1 MLWYIQGFV
10 PYLTARAIA
19 SHKYFEKSI
28 RSFLDS
34 AGRKLARQAAEIDA
48 TKIKEQSHYASRR
61 GDGKADGKEKKKYK
75 RKAGEIADPDVGYFG
90 RIAASLM
97 CHPLTVLTVRL
108 VSQAEYATRNW

>member
-1 MLWYIQGFV
+1 M

-61 GDGKADGKEKKKYK
+61 GDGQAEDKEKKKYK
-75 RKAGEIADPDVGYFG
+75 RKAGEAAGEPDIGYFG
-90 RIAASLM
+90 RVAVSLM